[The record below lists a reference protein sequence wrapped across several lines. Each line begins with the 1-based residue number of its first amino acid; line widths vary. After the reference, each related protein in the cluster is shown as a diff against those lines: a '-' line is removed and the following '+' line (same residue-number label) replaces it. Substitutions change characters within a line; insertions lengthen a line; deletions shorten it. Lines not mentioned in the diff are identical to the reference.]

1 MIDFDSWWNSAAADS
16 FRAKNDALDG
26 ETFRPVWD
34 AAVRSMA
41 SPAKLTAAPQAPA
54 LDAGVV
60 RDAERYRWLAA
71 YCRSTSEHWGGRW
84 SIIVDGPAPQR
95 HDSEDDFD
103 ATIDAAM
110 AAQAG
115 GQHA

>member
-1 MIDFDSWWNSAAADS
+1 MSHTEQMRGIIVD
-16 FRAKNDALDG
+16 
-26 ETFRPVWD
+26 VWD
-34 AAVRSMA
+34 RTKSIDEAVEEIAA
-41 SPAKLTAAPQAPA
+41 LTAPAPA
-54 LDAGVV
+54 LDAGVL

-103 ATIDAAM
+103 AAIDAAM
-110 AAQAG
+110 STQAERERG
-115 GQHA
+115 E